1 MRKLDCDQKLYFR
14 NELRD
19 ARAVALQDAEA
30 FDEIV
35 HVLER
40 MGAFLRG
47 EEKVFGTLYKF
58 TKLINSE
65 AGGSPL
71 AEQIPSKCSDVHL
84 SFSELYELVRDGR
97 NKAMHD
103 GSFARHL
110 TFRAIELSIIFEHAL
125 MTDFN
130 HVKHFMVENPICAAL
145 WQPLSFIRQSMLKNS
160 FSYLPVSVP
169 QNDKQRWQL
178 ISDLSVAQYLQ
189 TVRGE
194 DLTKRL
200 TQTLGE
206 AVETEGIELSKTR
219 ICKPDDL
226 VVDVLRSWN
235 GMPVLIQSRH
245 SDDLLGILTP
255 FDLL

>member
-1 MRKLDCDQKLYFR
+1 MRRLNHQQKLYFR

-47 EEKVFGTLYKF
+47 VKKDFGNLGKF
-58 TKLINSE
+58 RDPINTE
-65 AGGSPL
+65 ARQSPL
-71 AEQIPSKCSDVHL
+71 AEQISSKLPDVHL
-84 SFSELYELVRDGR
+84 SFSDLYELVRDGR

-110 TFRAIELSIIFEHAL
+110 TFRAVELSIILEHAL
-125 MTDFN
+125 MTDSN
-130 HVKHFMVENPICAAL
+130 RAKHFMVENPICAAL

-160 FSYLPVSVP
+160 FSYLPVLVP

-178 ISDLSVAQYLQ
+178 I
-189 TVRGE
+189 
-194 DLTKRL
+194 
-200 TQTLGE
+200 
-206 AVETEGIELSKTR
+206 
-219 ICKPDDL
+219 
-226 VVDVLRSWN
+226 
-235 GMPVLIQSRH
+235 
-245 SDDLLGILTP
+245 
-255 FDLL
+255 